1 MDNSSLEL
9 NSDAVRIK
17 SGAVKGG
24 AGISVGY
31 SAGIHTATIDL
42 ADNSGLKLG
51 TGSGTPSDTDKLS
64 VNYGGGLTIDSS
76 GTNVNKLRV
85 DYNTVASTL
94 APTNDTTTGLTNSSG
109 KLSVKYGS
117 GLTLSAGELSV
128 NTAKI

>member
-1 MDNSSLEL
+1 VDNSSLEL

-51 TGSGTPSDTDKLS
+51 TGSGTPSNTDKLS
-64 VNYGGGLTIDSS
+64 VKYGSGLTIDSS
-76 GTNVNKLRV
+76 GTNANKLRV